1 MRSRWKLILGTVA
14 AASTLIICLVLWL
27 GWDSFATLVALR
39 HQALPP
45 IRLGLLHSQSGLLS
59 LSEKSILDAEI
70 LAIDEINA
78 AGGIGGRQVVWTA
91 PDCRSDVPT
100 FVTEAR
106 RLLEQEKVTA
116 LFGCWTSE
124 SRKAVIPVLD
134 EFGALLF
141 FPGNFEGIERS
152 QRVIYAGGAAN
163 QSVLP
168 AVRWAYD
175 TLGSRKFFVVGL
187 EEVWS
192 RTSCEIAKD
201 GVKAT
206 GAELVGESY
215 TVSQTPA
222 VDPIVESIR
231 QAKPDIILNFLFG
244 ESNIAFY
251 SALRRAGMP
260 PDRMPIIAFGFAEDE
275 SRRFQQADV
284 VGQYAAWNYF
294 QSVDRLKNRE
304 FVRKFRAKYGE
315 NRVIGD
321 PMVAGYDSVMFWAQS
336 AREVGVGSTAA
347 LTSNLLRQSMDAPD
361 GIITIDSDS
370 QAFWRP
376 FHVGRLLSNGQFEL
390 IWSISKPIRPVL
402 YVGTR
407 TSEQWKTFSADL
419 KKRWKGGWSAGAS
432 LAPNPNLNP
441 NPNPQ

>member
-1 MRSRWKLILGTVA
+1 MRSRWKLILGGLA
-14 AASTLIICLVLWL
+14 AALTLAVCLVLWL

-45 IRLGLLHSQSGLLS
+45 IRLGLLHSQTGLLS

-70 LAIDEINA
+70 MAIDEINA
-78 AGGIGGRQVVWTA
+78 EGGVNGRQVVWVA
-91 PDCRSDVPT
+91 PDCRSDVNV
-100 FVTEAR
+100 FVNEAR
-106 RLLEQEKVTA
+106 RLLEQEKVAT

-124 SRKAVIPVLD
+124 SRKAVIPILD
-134 EFGALLF
+134 EFDTLLF

-152 QRVIYAGGAAN
+152 PRVIYAGGAAN
-163 QSVLP
+163 QSILP

-192 RTSCEIAKD
+192 RTSSEIAKD

-206 GAELVGESY
+206 GADLVGESY

-231 QAKPDIILNFLFG
+231 QAKPDLVLNFLYG

-251 SALRRAGMP
+251 AALRKAGMP
-260 PDRMPIIAFGFAEDE
+260 PDKLPVIAFGFAEDE

-294 QSVDRLKNRE
+294 QSVDRPKNRE
-304 FVRKFRAKYGE
+304 FIRKFRVKYGE
-315 NRVIGD
+315 TRVIGD
-321 PMVAGYDSVMFWAQS
+321 PMVAAYDSVMFWAQS
-336 AREVGVGSTAA
+336 AREVGPGNISA

-376 FHVGRLLSNGQFEL
+376 FHVGRLMSNGQFEL
-390 IWSISKPIRPVL
+390 VWSISRPIRPVL

-407 TSEQWKTFSADL
+407 TSEQWKSFLAGL
-419 KKRWKGGWSAGAS
+419 KTRWKGGWSAGAS
-432 LAPNPNLNP
+432 LSTSNSPK
-441 NPNPQ
+441 PQ

>member
-1 MRSRWKLILGTVA
+1 MRSRWKIILGVLATAAALILG
-14 AASTLIICLVLWL
+14 LVVWL
-27 GWDSFATLVALR
+27 GWDSFATLVSL
-39 HQALPP
+39 HEKALPP
-45 IRLGLLHSQSGLLS
+45 IRLGLLHSQTGVLS

-70 LAIDEINA
+70 LAIDEINVE
-78 AGGIGGRQVVWTA
+78 GGVRGRSVVWTA
-91 PDCRSDVPT
+91 PDCRSDAST
-100 FVTEAR
+100 FALEAR
-106 RLLEQEKVTA
+106 RLIEQDKVAA

-134 EFGALLF
+134 EFGSLLF

-152 QRVIYAGGAAN
+152 PRVIYAGGAAN

-175 TLGSRKFFVVGL
+175 TLGARKFFVVGL

-206 GAELVGESY
+206 GAGLVGESY
-215 TVSQTPA
+215 TISQAPA
-222 VDPIVESIR
+222 VDAIVESIR
-231 QAKPDIILNFLFG
+231 QSQPDLVLNFLYG
-244 ESNIAFY
+244 DSNIAFY
-251 SALRRAGMP
+251 AALRRAGMP
-260 PDRMPIIAFGFAEDE
+260 PDKMPVIAFGFAEDE
-275 SRRFQQADV
+275 SRRFQQADI

-294 QSVDRLKNRE
+294 QSVDRPRNRE
-304 FVRKFRAKYGE
+304 FIRKFRAKYGE
-315 NRVIGD
+315 TRVIGD
-321 PMVAGYDSVMFWAQS
+321 PMIAAYDSVRFWAQS
-336 AREVGVGSTAA
+336 AREVGPDNITT

-376 FHVGRLLSNGQFEL
+376 FHVGRLLTNGQFEL
-390 IWSISKPIRPVL
+390 VWSISKPIRPVL

-407 TSEQWKTFSADL
+407 TSEQWKTFLASL
-419 KKRWKGGWSAGAS
+419 KSRWKGGWSAGAAIS
-432 LAPNPNLNP
+432 PVSTAKQL
-441 NPNPQ
+441 